1 MINIISLFFTEE
13 FQLAYEPVHLLLGV
27 GIGIITVMILVKKMI
42 RRRNGKRTIL

>member
-27 GIGIITVMILVKKMI
+27 GIAIMIVIILAKKMI
-42 RRRNGKRTIL
+42 RRRNEK